1 MSKVKVCGVTDLGEA
16 LLMES
21 MGVDYL
27 GFNFVKKSPRY
38 ISPESA
44 AEIIQELGTEIR
56 AVGVFQNQE
65 FGEVTDILKICPIDL
80 LQFHGNESPEFINK
94 FTLPKIKVFSIEREF
109 NTDLILPFE
118 DQVDFFL
125 FDSKVGNDL
134 GGTGQTFDWL
144 QITNIVTKVPF
155 FLAGGIGIDNIQDA
169 VKKTLA
175 FAVDLN
181 SKVEFSPGKKD
192 LDLLQNCMNKLS

>member
-56 AVGVFQNQE
+56 VVGVFQNQE
-65 FGEVTDILKICPIDL
+65 YSEISDILKTCPIDL

-94 FTLPKIKVFSIEREF
+94 FTLPKIKVFSIEKEF
-109 NTDLILPFE
+109 NTDLIFPFE
-118 DQVDFFL
+118 DKVDFFL
-125 FDSKVGNDL
+125 FDSKVGKDL
-134 GGTGQTFDWL
+134 GGTGKTFDWL
-144 QITNIVTKVPF
+144 QITNIATKVPF

-169 VKKTLA
+169 VIKTLA

-192 LDLLQNCMNKLS
+192 LDLLQSCINKLS

>member
-44 AEIIQELGTEIR
+44 AEIIQELGIEIR

-65 FGEVTDILKICPIDL
+65 FGEITDILQTCPIDL

-94 FTLPKIKVFSIEREF
+94 FTLPKIKVFSIESEF

-134 GGTGQTFDWL
+134 GGTGKTFDWL
-144 QITNIVTKVPF
+144 QITNISTKVPF
-155 FLAGGIGIDNIQDA
+155 FLAGGIGIDNIEDA
-169 VKKTLA
+169 ARKTLA